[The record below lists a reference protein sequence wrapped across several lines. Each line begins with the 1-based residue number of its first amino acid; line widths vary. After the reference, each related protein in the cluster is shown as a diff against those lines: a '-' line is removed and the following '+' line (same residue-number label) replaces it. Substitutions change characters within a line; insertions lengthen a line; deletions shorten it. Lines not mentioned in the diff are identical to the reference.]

1 MNYNNEN
8 FEATCGKIYRK
19 GMTVATIM
27 TLVYTAL
34 KLVSESITNLG
45 NFDFK
50 QFIIEFVMVAYV
62 VAVGILGII
71 KFQGET
77 GEDTDHNVFKFY
89 SRALNLYVALY
100 AVVNILVLPLITV
113 NTFSLAT
120 VIAVTFV
127 YLYYNL
133 KINGIKI
140 NYSII
145 DYDDKKYYSKVYFRI
160 GMIAVLFLAI
170 SVILGSVWGILKN
183 DSQLFIE
190 YLTTGFVF
198 AASLCLL
205 YYIVSLA
212 EKLDHADDSPMI
224 LTRGVKVL
232 GIALLA
238 SYASNVLIVVFQLVS
253 VGLAIHEIISINV
266 YSALFKSLDVIQSVF
281 NHITKA
287 SLFMLICKL
296 AISLADGKLLKLFK
310 IWIVTYFVSE
320 FGAGLALHIR
330 TILRFYKINE
340 MIPNYDTITMIISF
354 AYGLISTVIIVWAV
368 IILVKKYGYPKS
380 FYLLPLANV
389 FNKIL
394 ILISIIFGEVP
405 QGITLIYTVISL
417 VLPVL
422 NVIIVYKALK
432 KQDAEVLQAQADE
445 LALEAESIV
454 TEDAVIDDTTIN
466 ETENTDE

>member
-1 MNYNNEN
+1 MNYNNDN

-34 KLVSESITNLG
+34 KLVSISITNLG

-62 VAVGILGII
+62 VAVGILSII
-71 KFQGET
+71 KFQGGT

-133 KINGIKI
+133 KMNGIKI

-145 DYDDKKYYSKVYFRI
+145 DHDNKKYYSKVYFRI

-170 SVILGSVWGILKN
+170 SIVSGSVWGILKN
-183 DSQLFIE
+183 DSQLFIK
-190 YLTTGFVF
+190 YLTNGFEIAVT
-198 AASLCLL
+198 LCLL

-212 EKLDHADDSPMI
+212 EKLDYDDNRPVL
-224 LTRGVKVL
+224 LTRSVKAL
-232 GIALLA
+232 GIALLVA
-238 SYASNVLIVVFQLVS
+238 SIANIVLSLISGILTLMTWNDIPNINILNLIVNS
-253 VGLAIHEIISINV
+253 MNSISSILSNI
-266 YSALFKSLDVIQSVF
+266 S
-281 NHITKA
+281 KA
-287 SLFMLICKL
+287 SLFMLICRF
-296 AISLADGKLLKLFK
+296 AISLADNKLLKFLK
-310 IWIVTYFVSE
+310 IRVGTYLIGNLVGGFTSS
-320 FGAGLALHIR
+320 IR

-340 MIPNYDTITMIISF
+340 MIPLYDTITMGLTF
-354 AYGLISTVIIVWAV
+354 AYSLITTVIIVWTT
-368 IILVKKYGYPKS
+368 IILVKKYNCSKY
-380 FYLLPLANV
+380 FYLLPIVNV
-389 FNKIL
+389 SNKVVSFYALFIGIVYDVIPLLLVIL
-394 ILISIIFGEVP
+394 SSILPII
-405 QGITLIYTVISL
+405 
-417 VLPVL
+417 
-422 NVIIVYKALK
+422 NIIVVYNELK
-432 KQDAEVLQAQADE
+432 KRDEQAL
-445 LALEAESIV
+445 LAGSEAV
-454 TEDAVIDDTTIN
+454 VADDTVDIEDQAE

>member
-34 KLVSESITNLG
+34 KLVSMSIANLG

-71 KFQGET
+71 KFQGDT

-100 AVVNILVLPLITV
+100 AVVNLLVLPISSGYLS
-113 NTFSLAT
+113 FST
-120 VIAVTFV
+120 VIAVIFV

-145 DYDDKKYYSKVYFRI
+145 DYDNKKYYSRVFLRI
-160 GMIAVLFLAI
+160 AMIAVLFLGFGT
-170 SVILGSVWGILKN
+170 VLGIVLGIIKN
-183 DSQLFIE
+183 SLELFTK
-190 YLTTGFVF
+190 YLSTGF
-198 AASLCLL
+198 AASATLCLL
-205 YYIVSLA
+205 YFIVSLV
-212 EKLDHADDSPMI
+212 EKLDDDDSPMI
-224 LTRGVKVL
+224 LKRGVKVL

-238 SYASNVLIVVFQLVS
+238 SYASNVLIYVFELIT
-253 VGLAIHEIISINV
+253 VGLAMYEIISIYV
-266 YSALFKSLDVIQSVF
+266 YGILAECFDVIQSVF
-281 NHITKA
+281 NNIANA
-287 SLFMLICKL
+287 SLFMLICKFAL
-296 AISLADGKLLKLFK
+296 SLTDNKLLKFLK
-310 IWIVTYFVSE
+310 IWVVTYLVGNLVGGFTSS
-320 FGAGLALHIR
+320 IR
-330 TILRFYKINE
+330 TILRFYKVNE
-340 MIPNYDTITMIISF
+340 MIPNYDTITMGLAF
-354 AYGLISTVIIVWAV
+354 AYSLITTVIIVWAV

-394 ILISIIFGEVP
+394 TLITIIFGEVP
-405 QGITLIYTVISL
+405 QGIILIYSVISL

-432 KQDAEVLQAQADE
+432 KQDEEVLQAQADE